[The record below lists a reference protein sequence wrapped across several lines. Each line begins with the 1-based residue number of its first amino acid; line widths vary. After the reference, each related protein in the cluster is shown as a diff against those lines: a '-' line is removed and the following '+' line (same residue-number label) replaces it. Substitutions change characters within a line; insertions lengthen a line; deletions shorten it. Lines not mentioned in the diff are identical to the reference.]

1 MREKLKHGI
10 VIGSA
15 LVAAVGVADRAW
27 SATAAVPTA
36 GVAVTSILVGAAGAT
51 ESGLDDTRSKWNRR
65 VLGFLSIV
73 VLTADPDPATY
84 LSGTSVFAFP
94 DELLEFTGL
103 TWYGPFSDMS
113 TGDTGPVA
121 GPDAIQGSGFV
132 DDVQLFKPQAPN
144 PFLDITTTVIDGKL
158 TVSWTANPGIEAA
171 STSVNM
177 FGAAFTN
184 ISGRDLPFAIT
195 PPGSPSANLYQITS
209 AQSLVCIP
217 PGEKIPRGCG
227 YPDEPIRFAIIPEP
241 ATLTLFAIGLTG
253 FAASRKQKRKSLREN

>member
-1 MREKLKHGI
+1 MTEKLRHGL

-15 LVAAVGVADRAW
+15 LVAAVGVADRARA
-27 SATAAVPTA
+27 ATAAVPTA
-36 GVAVTSILVGAAGAT
+36 GLAVTSVLVGAAGAT

-103 TWYGPFSDMS
+103 TWYGAFSDMS
-113 TGDTGPVA
+113 IGDLGPVA
-121 GPDAIQGSGFV
+121 GSGAIQGSGFV
-132 DDVQLFKPQAPN
+132 DDVQLFKAQAPN
-144 PFLDITTTVIDGKL
+144 PFLNITTNVVNGKL
-158 TVSWTANPGIEAA
+158 TVSWTANPGIEAS

-184 ISGRDLPFAIT
+184 ISGRDLQFAIT
-195 PPGSPSANLYQITS
+195 PPGSSSANLYQVTA

-217 PGEKIPRGCG
+217 PDEKVARGCG

-241 ATLTLFAIGLTG
+241 ATLTLFAIGLAG
-253 FAASRKQKRKSLREN
+253 FAVSRKQKRKLRDR